1 LVAGTPSTDDS
12 GCRVCHI
19 VSSRGRWMITQSEQG
34 SPLDGTSYLFDLNAP
49 NVNGSAVQLAKQ
61 GTFPWAAMTSDG
73 AYALSNA
80 VDPAST
86 NQSVTSASGGKA
98 TSSYWQFSAN
108 PVQLTAGGLPV
119 GLAAGYPSFS
129 PDDTM
134 VAYVDATGG
143 TGDLANHPINVGNYS
158 VSSQSF
164 TNIRTIQTPASG
176 GRFGYPVFL
185 PDNSG
190 LLFESQV
197 RKSQTDTVMVTQSGA
212 RSELWW
218 VNMNGTS
225 ARLDALN
232 GRTTNASYL
241 PVLPNNHGIA
251 GASDPRSSYSE
262 TGYDDTT
269 LNYEPTVLPIVEGG
283 YAWVVF
289 TSRRAYGS
297 QLGSVPWKS
306 WPPNY
311 DTTDL
316 SQATV
321 KKLWV
326 AAIDLNAPAGTD
338 PSHPAFYLPAQEILA
353 GNSRGFWVL
362 DPCQP
367 DGASCATGDQCC
379 NGYCEPNGDGG
390 ALTCSNT
397 PPNASCA
404 GPQEKCTTA
413 IPCCDPSEAC
423 INGFCAVGA
432 K

>member
-1 LVAGTPSTDDS
+1 
-12 GCRVCHI
+12 
-19 VSSRGRWMITQSEQG
+19 MITQSEQG